1 MLRRLRLATIIAT
14 LTTVIGSSA
23 TAQRPD
29 EFTDSSSASPG
40 ISEQFVEV
48 GILSWK
54 PPGSDNFYPRWRHG
68 FQAYFS
74 DGFPPFVRVFD
85 SQGRLLTDATIAVPS
100 TPWVRITNVA
110 VSPARRAAFSFIG
123 RDDEGRTADGI
134 GWLSTA
140 GEVEFVSR
148 TDEFAPEQ
156 LSFAPDGS
164 LWVQGRKSRSD
175 VLAHYDAMGTL
186 NAEWEI
192 SRKEGANFGFLIPTA
207 LFAIEDRV
215 GIIMDQKRLWVEI
228 APDGALL
235 GQWPTP
241 GGHEVTGAAM
251 TADGDVYVSVWVPDQ
266 TVDDAPGDHLI
277 LHLDRSNGEWANV
290 AYDHLKMSGDLG
302 VDLHGVYGD
311 SLIIRV
317 DDRGFLRVRPTD

>member
-1 MLRRLRLATIIAT
+1 MLRCLRLATIFAT
-14 LTTVIGSSA
+14 LTTVMGSSA
-23 TAQRPD
+23 TAQQSN
-29 EFTDSSSASPG
+29 EFTDSASASPDN
-40 ISEQFVEV
+40 SKQFVEV

-54 PPGSDNFYPRWRHG
+54 PPGSDNYYPRWHHG

-85 SQGRLLTDATIAVPS
+85 SQGRLLTDAKIALPS

-110 VSPARRAAFSFIG
+110 VSPARRTAFSFIG
-123 RDDEGRTADGI
+123 RDDEGRIADGI
-134 GWLSTA
+134 GWLSAA
-140 GEVEFVSR
+140 GDVEFVSR

-156 LSFAPDGS
+156 LGFAPDGS

-175 VLAHYDAMGTL
+175 ALAHYDAMGTL

-192 SRKEGANFGFLIPTA
+192 SRKEGANFGFLMPTA

-215 GIIMDQKRLWVEI
+215 GIIMDQKRLWLEI
-228 APDGALL
+228 APDGAPL

-241 GGHEVTGAAM
+241 VGHEVTGAAM
-251 TADGDVYVSVWVPDQ
+251 TADGDVYVSVSVPDG
-266 TVDDAPGDHLI
+266 APDEHLI
-277 LHLDRSNGEWANV
+277 LHLDRSDGEWASV
-290 AYDHLKMSGDLG
+290 AYDHLKISGTVGG